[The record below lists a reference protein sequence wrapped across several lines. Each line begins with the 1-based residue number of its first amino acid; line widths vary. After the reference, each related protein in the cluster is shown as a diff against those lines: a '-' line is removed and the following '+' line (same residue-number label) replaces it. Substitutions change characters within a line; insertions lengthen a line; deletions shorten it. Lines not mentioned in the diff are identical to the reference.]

1 MNFYKR
7 IKEKA
12 RKKKLL
18 DEINILIDADSQV
31 KQDLAEEKLEN
42 IHKGLIKEIS
52 NKNII

>member
-7 IKEKA
+7 IKNKA
-12 RKKKLL
+12 RNKKLL
-18 DEINILIDADSQV
+18 DEINILIDANSQV
-31 KQDLAEEKLEN
+31 KKDLAKEKLEN